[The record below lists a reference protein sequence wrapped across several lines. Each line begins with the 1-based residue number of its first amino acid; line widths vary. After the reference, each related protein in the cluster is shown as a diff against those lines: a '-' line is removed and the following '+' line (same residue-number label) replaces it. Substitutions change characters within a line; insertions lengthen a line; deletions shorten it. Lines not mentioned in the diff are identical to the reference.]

1 MAVGKQCRG
10 KGCRKS
16 SCTHPWWLDVMHNG
30 TRYRMP
36 VNEFALSRG
45 AQRPV
50 TSKQEAQRVWESLFI
65 GEIVARKDPRRP
77 PIRGRSG
84 ELTVAEFLEEYRRR
98 HCEPPRVCE
107 RAR

>member
-1 MAVGKQCRG
+1 MAVRKQCRG

-16 SCTHPWWLDVMHNG
+16 SCSHPWWLDVMYKG

-50 TSKQEAQRVWESLFI
+50 TSKQEAQKVWEPLLI
-65 GEIVARKDPRRP
+65 TEIVAGKDPRTP
-77 PIRGRSG
+77 TPESRSG
-84 ELTVAEFLEEYRRR
+84 AE
-98 HCEPPRVCE
+98 CE
-107 RAR
+107 RNLVGN